1 MTGSLVRLI
10 PSACVVMERKEG
22 ELMWMSEGEV
32 LPEVGKRS
40 KRKRAPGSEGALPKV
55 VTLSPN
61 RVMPFGT

>member
-1 MTGSLVRLI
+1 
-10 PSACVVMERKEG
+10 MERKEG